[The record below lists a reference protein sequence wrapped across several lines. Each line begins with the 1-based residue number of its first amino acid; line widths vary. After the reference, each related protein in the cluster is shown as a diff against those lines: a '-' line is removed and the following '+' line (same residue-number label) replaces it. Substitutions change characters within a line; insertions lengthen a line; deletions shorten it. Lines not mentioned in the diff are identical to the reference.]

1 MPLYFHFHQV
11 SASESLLITSF
22 SAARLGQEPWTP
34 SKDPGIPPS
43 HLFTL
48 HSLLHSAERWLL
60 GAISW
65 NPQAALYI

>member
-11 SASESLLITSF
+11 SASEILLIKSF

-43 HLFTL
+43 HLLTL
-48 HSLLHSAERWLL
+48 HSPLHSAEGWLL

-65 NPQAALYI
+65 NPQPALYI